1 MKRSAG
7 VLVYRK
13 KENQLEV
20 LLCHMGGPY
29 WKEIDL
35 GGWSL
40 PKGEAFHE
48 KVIDTALRE
57 FHEETNLSVPKE
69 ELQFLGSKK
78 QSNRKLVIMFAIEKD
93 FDLTD
98 THSNTFQK
106 EWPKGSGIMC
116 EFPEMDRYE
125 WFSLDEAQ
133 KKILKGQIYFL
144 EKLKEKTQKSKKMNI
159 GFRITKNSE
168 KNRSKYGNNVC

>member
-1 MKRSAG
+1 MMKRSAG

-13 KENQLEV
+13 KNNGWEI

-29 WKEIDL
+29 WKDIDN

-40 PKGEAFHE
+40 PKGESNKE
-48 KVIDTALRE
+48 KVIDTAVRE

-78 QSNRKLVIMFAIEKD
+78 QSSRKLVIIFTIEKD
-93 FDLTD
+93 FNLVN

-106 EWPKGSGIMC
+106 EWPKGSGILC

-125 WFSLDEAQ
+125 WFSLQEAR
-133 KKILKGQIYFL
+133 KKVLKGQLYFIDKIE
-144 EKLKEKTQKSKKMNI
+144 EKLKDI
-159 GFRITKNSE
+159 R
-168 KNRSKYGNNVC
+168 